1 MTVKNINILGYKSF
15 DFIDINSI
23 IPFINKSQVEMYTPQ
38 MISLDILNGV
48 SFTKDCYPG
57 QEIVAR
63 THYLGEAKKI
73 LCKLKIL
80 STKEISI
87 NDKLKTANDNKNA
100 GDLINLV
107 RINNQVYNSLAVL
120 RKDILDKTLVINGAN
135 VEITEHIKNND

>member
-1 MTVKNINILGYKSF
+1 M
-15 DFIDINSI
+15 
-23 IPFINKSQVEMYTPQ
+23 
-38 MISLDILNGV
+38 
-48 SFTKDCYPG
+48 
-57 QEIVAR
+57 
-63 THYLGEAKKI
+63 
-73 LCKLKIL
+73 

-120 RKDILDKTLVINGAN
+120 RKDMLDKTLVINGAN